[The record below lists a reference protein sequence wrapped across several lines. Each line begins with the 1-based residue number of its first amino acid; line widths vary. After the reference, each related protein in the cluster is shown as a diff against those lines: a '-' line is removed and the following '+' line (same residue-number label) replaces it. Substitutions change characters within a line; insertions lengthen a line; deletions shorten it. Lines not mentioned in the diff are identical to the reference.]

1 MIVHLKKIV
10 RYKECKV
17 RWDFQNKGKK
27 TLSNHT
33 YLNDSASKTFVATIL
48 VAYVTILS
56 EPELSLQIRFEYQKK
71 PYNQKIINR
80 EYTVLS

>member
-1 MIVHLKKIV
+1 MVGFSK
-10 RYKECKV
+10 
-17 RWDFQNKGKK
+17 QGKK

-80 EYTVLS
+80 EYTVLSWFQRQKQYFKENLPS